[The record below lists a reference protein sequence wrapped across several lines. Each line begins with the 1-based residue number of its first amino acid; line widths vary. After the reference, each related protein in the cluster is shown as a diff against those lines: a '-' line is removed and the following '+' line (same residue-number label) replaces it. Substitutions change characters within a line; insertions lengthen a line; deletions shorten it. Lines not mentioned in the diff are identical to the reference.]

1 MITFLLGSLGARLT
15 DGVAGFADEVGRGL
29 TICSRAGFTDGVGR
43 GLPIE
48 WMIGHFNGLG
58 IVQIKTMHS
67 ATGRRCRLAATI
79 RKYSNEDNDDA
90 DGRTDHNEKHPW

>member
-1 MITFLLGSLGARLT
+1 MKWGGAYR
-15 DGVAGFADEVGRGL
+15 
-29 TICSRAGFTDGVGR
+29 CSGAGFTDGVGR
-43 GLPIE
+43 RLPIE